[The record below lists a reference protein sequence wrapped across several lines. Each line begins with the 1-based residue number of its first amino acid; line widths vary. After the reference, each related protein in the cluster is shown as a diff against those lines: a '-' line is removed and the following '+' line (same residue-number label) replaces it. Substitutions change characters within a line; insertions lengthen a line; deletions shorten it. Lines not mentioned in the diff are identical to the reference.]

1 MRIILFSYIYK
12 FSRYIITKVIYI
24 YQRIFIKPRDLE
36 SAVEIGDRMLGSI
49 VILKNI
55 IYDFSIKPGIN
66 VKIFDLVFPS
76 PLIGS
81 SFKSEEHV
89 LDSWLQMGMGG
100 LIFKTV
106 MENRRTGNSRP
117 RLQDV
122 QIKDDR
128 GLVNSLG
135 LPGPGIDLFLDQ
147 ILESKLWSYGRPL
160 GLSIGGEST
169 EDYFLSIKT
178 INQRLKKF
186 EYDYFY
192 ELNISCPNTKDGL
205 TVGDNP
211 KLLENLIKKLRKNI
225 NTVISV
231 KVSPDSSNKILNE
244 IGEICSSYESV
255 MINAGNT
262 KFVSRGEVG
271 YSKSNFSMNGGG
283 LSGPSLFPRTLEMT
297 MLFSNYDIPIIA
309 TGGISNINHVNAL
322 YNAGAILFGMA
333 TNLVLDPYCIPR
345 MNNMMKDY
353 VHNRIA

>member
-12 FSRYIITKVIYI
+12 FTRYIITKAVYI
-24 YQRIFIKPRDLE
+24 YQRISFKPRDLE
-36 SAVEIGDRMLGSI
+36 TAVEIGDKMLGSI
-49 VILKNI
+49 FILKNI
-55 IYDFSIKPGIN
+55 VYDFSIKPGMH

-89 LDSWLQMGMGG
+89 LESWLQMGMGG

-106 MENRRTGNSRP
+106 MENRRIGNSRP

-122 QIKDDR
+122 QINEDR

-135 LPGPGIDLFLDQ
+135 LPGPGIDNFLDQ
-147 ILESKLWSYGRPL
+147 ILKSRLWLYGRPL

-169 EDYFLSIKT
+169 EDYFLSIET
-178 INQRLKKF
+178 VNQRLTKF

-205 TVGDNP
+205 TIGDNP
-211 KLLENLIKKLRKNI
+211 QLLEYLIRKIRSNI

-231 KVSPDSSNKILNE
+231 KVSPDSPNKVLNE
-244 IGEICSSYESV
+244 IAEICSSYQSI

-262 KFVSRGEVG
+262 KFVNRESIG
-271 YSKSNFSMNGGG
+271 YSKSNFSMHGGG

-322 YNAGAILFGMA
+322 YNAGASLFGMA
-333 TNLVLDPYCIPR
+333 TSLVLDPYCIPR

>member
-12 FSRYIITKVIYI
+12 FTRYIITKTVYL
-24 YQRIFIKPRDLE
+24 YQRISFKPRDLE
-36 SAVEIGDRMLGSI
+36 TAVEIGDKMLGSI
-49 VILKNI
+49 FILKNI
-55 IYDFSIKPGIN
+55 VYDFSIKPGMH

-89 LDSWLQMGMGG
+89 LESWLQMGMGG

-106 MENRRTGNSRP
+106 MENRRIGNSRP

-122 QIKDDR
+122 QINEDR

-135 LPGPGIDLFLDQ
+135 LPGPGIDNFLDQ
-147 ILESKLWSYGRPL
+147 ILKSRLWLYGRPL

-169 EDYFLSIKT
+169 EDYFLSIET
-178 INQRLKKF
+178 VNQRLTKF

-205 TVGDNP
+205 TIGDNP
-211 KLLENLIKKLRKNI
+211 QLLEYLIRKIRSNI

-231 KVSPDSSNKILNE
+231 KVSPDSPNKVLNE
-244 IGEICSSYESV
+244 IAEICSSYQSI

-262 KFVSRGEVG
+262 KFVNRESIG
-271 YSKSNFSMNGGG
+271 YSKSNFSMHGGG

-322 YNAGAILFGMA
+322 YNAGASLFGMA
-333 TNLVLDPYCIPR
+333 TSLVLDPYCIPR

>member
-12 FSRYIITKVIYI
+12 FTRYIITKAVYL
-24 YQRIFIKPRDLE
+24 YQRISFKPRDLE
-36 SAVEIGDRMLGSI
+36 TAVEIGDKMLGSI
-49 VILKNI
+49 FILKNI
-55 IYDFSIKPGIN
+55 VYDFSIKPGMH

-89 LDSWLQMGMGG
+89 LESWLQMGMGG

-106 MENRRTGNSRP
+106 MENRRIGNSRP

-122 QIKDDR
+122 QINEDR

-135 LPGPGIDLFLDQ
+135 LPGPGIDNFLDQ
-147 ILESKLWSYGRPL
+147 TLKSRLWLYGRPL

-169 EDYFLSIKT
+169 EDYFLSIET
-178 INQRLKKF
+178 VNQRLTKF

-205 TVGDNP
+205 TIGDNP
-211 KLLENLIKKLRKNI
+211 QLLEYLIRKIRSNI

-231 KVSPDSSNKILNE
+231 KVSPDSPNKVLNE
-244 IGEICSSYESV
+244 IAEICSSYQSI

-262 KFVSRGEVG
+262 KFVNRESIG
-271 YSKSNFSMNGGG
+271 YSKSNFSMHGGG

-322 YNAGAILFGMA
+322 YNAGASLFGMA
-333 TNLVLDPYCIPR
+333 TSLVLDPYCIPR